1 MQNVYWCE
9 ENEQIMH
16 AEKKKKKIAR
26 KFMCTHEILVQRDNY
41 CQYVYVV
48 IDISD
53 IHKNCLATF
62 IAIFF
67 LLNFYSVIC
76 VNLIMKVTF

>member
-1 MQNVYWCE
+1 MQNVHWCE

-16 AEKKKKKIAR
+16 AEKKIAR

-53 IHKNCLATF
+53 MRKNCLATF

-67 LLNFYSVIC
+67 PFKFL
-76 VNLIMKVTF
+76 